1 LLANAGELLL
11 KMLSQCHPIIDMFS
25 FSFFAFVPSWRRS
38 AMLCR
43 LVWFTEL
50 PLDAAWTTFHVSLE
64 FSLVV
69 VPILSAKCRMYIPLA
84 SLMAMFQRL
93 VANLILATIKEFLGS
108 GLLSCKKR
116 WQSFSIFG
124 WREFLLNSYQSTVG
138 LGRVVTVDCAASFT
152 VEKKVV

>member
-1 LLANAGELLL
+1 
-11 KMLSQCHPIIDMFS
+11 
-25 FSFFAFVPSWRRS
+25 
-38 AMLCR
+38 MLCR

-69 VPILSAKCRMYIPLA
+69 VPILSAKCRMYVPLA
-84 SLMAMFQRL
+84 SLTAMFRRL
-93 VANLILATIKEFLGS
+93 VANLISATISGFWGS
-108 GLLSCKKR
+108 GLLRSNFLR
-116 WQSFSIFG
+116 WQSFSISG

-138 LGRVVTVDCAASFT
+138 LGSVVAVDRAASLT